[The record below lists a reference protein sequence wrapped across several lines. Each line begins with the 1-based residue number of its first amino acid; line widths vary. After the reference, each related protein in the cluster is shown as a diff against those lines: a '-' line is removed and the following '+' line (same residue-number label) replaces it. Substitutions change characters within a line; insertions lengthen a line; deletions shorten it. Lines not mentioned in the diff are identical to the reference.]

1 MDEAPK
7 ITIFAY
13 SDDKFEEK
21 RIKKL
26 EEALDYKDYRVVWIN
41 IDGIGYL
48 EELKN
53 TFRVHDV
60 TVKAIKRIKSRARL
74 TILKDHLFI
83 LLHQVYELKGGLKK
97 ERTAIFLKDNF
108 VITMQERSGD
118 VFNSIRESIRHN
130 EGLFRERDADYLLY
144 ALLDAIIGNY
154 VPILENISSQMEI
167 LENKVLKDKDKDKET
182 LRRIHGIRRRIL
194 FARRTIFPLLEV
206 FRRLRL
212 EGREFFKEE
221 TQGYLEELYNHVM
234 EILDIIESQRDMANG
249 LVEIYYST
257 ISMRINEIIRI
268 LTVVS
273 TIFIPLTFI
282 TGIYGMNF
290 NPRVSPYNM
299 PELNWYY
306 GYPLTLL
313 AMLAIALG
321 MLYYFKRKEWL

>member
-60 TVKAIKRIKSRARL
+60 TIKAIKRIKSRARL

-118 VFNSIRESIRHN
+118 VFNPIRESIRHN

-167 LENKVLKDKDKDKET
+167 LENKVLKDKDKET

-321 MLYYFKRKEWL
+321 MVYYFKRKEWL

>member
-13 SDDKFEEK
+13 SEDKFEEK

-167 LENKVLKDKDKDKET
+167 LENKVLKDKDKET

-313 AMLAIALG
+313 GMLAIALG

>member
-167 LENKVLKDKDKDKET
+167 LENKVLKDKDKET

>member
-13 SDDKFEEK
+13 SYDKFEEK

-167 LENKVLKDKDKDKET
+167 LENKVLKDKDKET

>member
-60 TVKAIKRIKSRARL
+60 TLKAIKRIKSRARL

-118 VFNSIRESIRHN
+118 VFNSIRKSIRHN

-167 LENKVLKDKDKDKET
+167 LENKVLKDKDKET

-268 LTVVS
+268 LTVIS

>member
-1 MDEAPK
+1 MNESSK
-7 ITIFAY
+7 ITVFAY
-13 SDDKFEEK
+13 SKDQFEEK
-21 RIKKL
+21 RVKKV
-26 EEALDYKDYRVVWIN
+26 EEALNYKEYSVVWIN
-41 IDGIGYL
+41 IDGIEHL
-48 EELKN
+48 EELKRI
-53 TFRVHDV
+53 FGFHDV
-60 TVKAIKRIKSRARL
+60 AIKAILRAKSRARVA
-74 TILKDHLFI
+74 ILKDHLFI

-108 VITMQERSGD
+108 VITLQERSGD
-118 VFNSIRESIRHN
+118 VFNSIRESIRHG
-130 EGLFRERDADYLLY
+130 EGIFRERGADYLTF
-144 ALLDAIIGNY
+144 ALLDAIVENY
-154 VPILENISSQMEI
+154 VPILENISTQMEVV
-167 LENKVLKDKDKDKET
+167 ENKVLKNGDKDT
-182 LRRIHGIRRRIL
+182 LRKIHGIRRRIL

-212 EGREFFKEE
+212 EGKEFFTEE

-234 EILDIIESQRDMANG
+234 EVLDIIENQREMASG

-257 ISMRINEIIRI
+257 LSMKTNDIIRI

-290 NPRVSPYNM
+290 NSKISPYNM

-306 GYPLTLL
+306 GYPITLL
-313 AMLAIALG
+313 MMLAIALG

>member
-21 RIKKL
+21 QIKKL

-167 LENKVLKDKDKDKET
+167 LENKVLKDKDKET

>member
-154 VPILENISSQMEI
+154 VPILENISSQMET
-167 LENKVLKDKDKDKET
+167 LENKVLKDKDKET

>member
-1 MDEAPK
+1 MNESSK
-7 ITIFAY
+7 ITVFAY
-13 SDDKFEEK
+13 SKDQFEEK
-21 RIKKL
+21 RVKKV
-26 EEALDYKDYRVVWIN
+26 EEALNYKEYSVVWIN
-41 IDGIGYL
+41 IDGIEHL
-48 EELKN
+48 EELKRI
-53 TFRVHDV
+53 FGFHDV
-60 TVKAIKRIKSRARL
+60 AIKAILRAKSRARVA
-74 TILKDHLFI
+74 ILKDHLFI

-108 VITMQERSGD
+108 VITLQERSGD
-118 VFNSIRESIRHN
+118 VFNPIRESIRHG
-130 EGLFRERDADYLLY
+130 EGIFRERGADYLTF
-144 ALLDAIIGNY
+144 ALLDAIVENY
-154 VPILENISSQMEI
+154 VPILENISTQMEVV
-167 LENKVLKDKDKDKET
+167 ENKVLKNGDKDA
-182 LRRIHGIRRRIL
+182 LRKIHGIRRRIL

-212 EGREFFKEE
+212 EGKEFFTEE

-234 EILDIIESQRDMANG
+234 EVLDIIENQREMASG

-257 ISMRINEIIRI
+257 LSMKTNDIIRI

-290 NPRVSPYNM
+290 NSRISPYNM

-306 GYPLTLL
+306 GYPITLL
-313 AMLAIALG
+313 MMLAIALG

>member
-13 SDDKFEEK
+13 SEDKFEEK

-130 EGLFRERDADYLLY
+130 EGLFRERNADYLLY

-167 LENKVLKDKDKDKET
+167 LENKVLKDKDKET

-194 FARRTIFPLLEV
+194 FARRTIFPLLEI

-234 EILDIIESQRDMANG
+234 EILDIIESQRDMANE

-290 NPRVSPYNM
+290 NSRISPYNM

-306 GYPLTLL
+306 GYPITLL
-313 AMLAIALG
+313 MMLAIALG

>member
-83 LLHQVYELKGGLKK
+83 LLHQVYEVKGGLKK

-167 LENKVLKDKDKDKET
+167 LENKVLKDKDKET

>member
-167 LENKVLKDKDKDKET
+167 LENKVLKDKDKET

-306 GYPLTLL
+306 GYPITLL
-313 AMLAIALG
+313 MMLAIALG

>member
-1 MDEAPK
+1 MDETPK

-118 VFNSIRESIRHN
+118 VFNSIRESIRHS

-167 LENKVLKDKDKDKET
+167 LENKVLKDKDKET

-234 EILDIIESQRDMANG
+234 EILDILLHNLNEDKRDHKN
-249 LVEIYYST
+249 SH
-257 ISMRINEIIRI
+257 S
-268 LTVVS
+268 
-273 TIFIPLTFI
+273 
-282 TGIYGMNF
+282 GIYDLH
-290 NPRVSPYNM
+290 SPDIHNRYIWN
-299 PELNWYY
+299 ELQ
-306 GYPLTLL
+306 PKS
-313 AMLAIALG
+313 LAI
-321 MLYYFKRKEWL
+321 

>member
-130 EGLFRERDADYLLY
+130 EGLFREKDADYLLY
-144 ALLDAIIGNY
+144 GLLDAIIGNY

-167 LENKVLKDKDKDKET
+167 LENKVLKDKDKET

-306 GYPLTLL
+306 GYPITLL
-313 AMLAIALG
+313 MMLAIALG

>member
-21 RIKKL
+21 RVKKL

-60 TVKAIKRIKSRARL
+60 TIKAIKRIKSRARL

-118 VFNSIRESIRHN
+118 VFNPIRESIRHN

-167 LENKVLKDKDKDKET
+167 LENKVLKDKDKET

-321 MLYYFKRKEWL
+321 MVYYFKRKEWL

>member
-13 SDDKFEEK
+13 SDAKFEEK

-167 LENKVLKDKDKDKET
+167 LENKVLKDKDKET
-182 LRRIHGIRRRIL
+182 LRRIHGIRRRTL

-290 NPRVSPYNM
+290 NSRISPYNM

-306 GYPLTLL
+306 GYPITLL
-313 AMLAIALG
+313 MMLAIALG

>member
-48 EELKN
+48 KELKN

-60 TVKAIKRIKSRARL
+60 TIKAIKRIKSRARL

-118 VFNSIRESIRHN
+118 VFNPIRESIRHN

-167 LENKVLKDKDKDKET
+167 LENKVLKDKDKET

>member
-21 RIKKL
+21 RVKKL

-60 TVKAIKRIKSRARL
+60 TIKAIKRIKSRARL

-118 VFNSIRESIRHN
+118 VFNPIRESIRHN

-167 LENKVLKDKDKDKET
+167 LENKVLKDKDKET
-182 LRRIHGIRRRIL
+182 PSRIHGIRRRIL

-321 MLYYFKRKEWL
+321 MVYYFKRKEWL